1 MNKIKSSGDDV
12 LQVFN
17 SLLDSDIMKASHS
30 EGISFL
36 NVKNHVLLQ
45 YMIDLVI
52 IMMQKT
58 GGHSIQKH
66 PAILR
71 LVENRTVLEKMRP
84 IDQKLKY
91 QVDKLVNIAK
101 TGAADQS
108 DPLRFKANLDSIAS
122 KAPKLAPVP
131 YTEDETLEERT
142 KQKVE
147 RLKRRALSSTMMA
160 ELRRDHMEEP
170 EEIVESRD
178 LHRVREDRQRKERT
192 DYEETYFVRT
202 SLTKKEMNK
211 SKRVATMSSLD
222 GLLKFDNLAHLA
234 DDTQVDEP
242 LMKKRKVSKR
252 LKGKGKGKGEMHFD

>member
-1 MNKIKSSGDDV
+1 
-12 LQVFN
+12 
-17 SLLDSDIMKASHS
+17 
-30 EGISFL
+30 
-36 NVKNHVLLQ
+36 
-45 YMIDLVI
+45 MIDLVI

-101 TGAADQS
+101 TDQS

-122 KAPKLAPVP
+122 KFGDEEGEEEEEDEGDEKKAKGVYKAPKLAPVP

-234 DDTQVDEP
+234 DDTQV
-242 LMKKRKVSKR
+242 R